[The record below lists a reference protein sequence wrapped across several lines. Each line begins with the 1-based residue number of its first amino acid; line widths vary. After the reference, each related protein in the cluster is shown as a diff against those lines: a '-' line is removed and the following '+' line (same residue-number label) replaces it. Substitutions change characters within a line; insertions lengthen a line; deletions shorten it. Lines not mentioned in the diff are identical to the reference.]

1 MDNLSVQLHKQAI
14 ACSLGT
20 TAVNHLVYADDL
32 HMFAPSAKQLQ
43 TLLNTCYAYG
53 CDHDVQ
59 YNAGKSLVVYFDSR
73 NANLAREMALIGKKF
88 NITTFYLGHVICND
102 LSDEADM
109 QFPLYRT
116 LQLATCIIH
125 RNCSINGS

>member
-1 MDNLSVQLHKQAI
+1 
-14 ACSLGT
+14 
-20 TAVNHLVYADDL
+20 
-32 HMFAPSAKQLQ
+32 MFAPSAKELQ

-73 NANLAREMALIGKKF
+73 NANLAREVALIGKKF
-88 NITTFYLGHVICND
+88 NLTTSCKYLGHVICND

-116 LQLATCIIH
+116 LQLAACFIH